1 VTVRTR
7 RTAGRARVLMAT
19 EIRKEDGRTP
29 LRTLAGTP
37 CLPATRGK
45 NIQPMNP
52 LQLGLPTLPN
62 FSSSPSSSSATN
74 DYSESR
80 SEWTRILDR
89 YGSRLV
95 MNKLVTVWHVV
106 STRVLFFET
115 VSYPIYIYIYAK
127 CARLLYP
134 LKVVTVTCISCEQK

>member
-1 VTVRTR
+1 MLACDPWKEHTTDES
-7 RTAGRARVLMAT
+7 AAT
-19 EIRKEDGRTP
+19 WSP
-29 LRTLAGTP
+29 HPPQLFLA
-37 CLPATRGK
+37 
-45 NIQPMNP
+45 
-52 LQLGLPTLPN
+52 
-62 FSSSPSSSSATN
+62 PSSSSATN

-115 VSYPIYIYIYAK
+115 VSYPIYIYIYMQNVQD
-127 CARLLYP
+127 CY
-134 LKVVTVTCISCEQK
+134 IH